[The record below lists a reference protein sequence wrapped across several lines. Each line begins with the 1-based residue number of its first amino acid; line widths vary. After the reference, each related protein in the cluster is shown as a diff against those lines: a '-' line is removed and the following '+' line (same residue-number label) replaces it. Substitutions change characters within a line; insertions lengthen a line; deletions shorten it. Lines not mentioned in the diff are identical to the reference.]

1 MKLASSAG
9 DDFCLHQSAKCESK
23 CENRAE
29 GNRTDGEHLDLEL
42 VLFFF
47 FFSSQFVPETVKRAT
62 WSSSSSSWSIVK
74 SHRLSV

>member
-47 FFSSQFVPETVKRAT
+47 FSSQFVPETVKRAT